1 MKKSTG
7 NILLFS
13 FTLFASVTNGQHVQ
27 APNALKVKPA
37 NGLEYSDEWSTGFS
51 TGASFGVKND
61 ESAMFRSNS
70 MATKMFGRYYFGKVG
85 LGLTTGFASGNISNN
100 AINKFIAERNVSPDG
115 LQIATSNPL
124 NSYLL
129 FGPSFRFGRKLF
141 INADLHGGLFLNN
154 PGSVKITQQGA
165 DRTLYGFDNGDK
177 NFQPGFSGSISL
189 NYPIGRFTQLFIN
202 GDYLQ
207 TGTSVRLLDKFSGYD
222 VPMQVKRNVRTMIAG
237 IGIIKTFGSKK
248 ESANHLTAR
257 SKKQIGQPHYG
268 NKQSALPDNCGPVT
282 LNTTHPDGRKSQ
294 LTFACAEDAI
304 KYANQTKL
312 HSEPPFQSQKNII
325 TGIVYGTVFWSS
337 ANPENIVTNETAS
350 KEKKDHGDN
359 GRKLRTPPSEEIAF
373 VTLYSSQNGQ
383 RSEKLFAE
391 EKNESCM
398 VCGITVLPIHRI
410 EADSNGTV
418 MNPLFEGNSTSGS
431 NPMYEGSGIKG
442 ENPLY
447 EDKGHSASNPMYEAN
462 SIEGE
467 NPLYESN
474 GQSGSNPLY
483 GQRTGGGGA
492 EQICGKTGH
501 FLVALGHP
509 GSDKP
514 IAETRTDSCG
524 NFWFANVPAGEYD
537 VWISGNG
544 VIQKNY
550 EVNVITEGKYNISGE
565 IKSGNAR
572 LMASVGAQFGE
583 GNFQKSKVIVRG
595 WDPEKKEK
603 ITATAPQQRMAG
615 NPIGGIIVKGGR
627 NPGGQMKTIQ
637 TSEDGKFEFA
647 VLEKG
652 SYQITADIPY
662 SFDARIKI
670 STADEWNHGN
680 QDNSN
685 ENKSPQKRFAQDFN
699 TTRSNRDNRLVSVLV
714 DADTDGDGVYET
726 DVTAQ
731 IKDEVQLDK
740 EGKVTQDGK
749 GFKGLTK
756 RSSLTKIDED
766 LFVSYGTA
774 TMNGKDVP
782 VKSVL
787 KTKHD
792 TAKNSVSNIR

>member
-1 MKKSTG
+1 MKKFTG
-7 NILLFS
+7 TILFFS
-13 FTLFASVTNGQHVQ
+13 FILFASVADGQQVQ
-27 APNALKVKPA
+27 TPNVLKSNPD

-61 ESAMFRSNS
+61 ESALFRGNS
-70 MATKMFGRYYFGKVG
+70 MATKMFGRYYFGKLG

-177 NFQPGFSGSISL
+177 DFQPGFSGSISL
-189 NYPIGRFTQLFIN
+189 NYPIGRFTHFFIN

-207 TGTSVRLLDKFSGYD
+207 TATSIRILDKFSGYD
-222 VPMQVKRNVRTMIAG
+222 VPMQVRRNVKTMIAG

-248 ESANHLTAR
+248 ESANHLPAR
-257 SKKQIGQPHYG
+257 SRKQIGQPHYG
-268 NKQSALPDNCGPVT
+268 NKQSASPDNCGPVI
-282 LNTTHPDGRKSQ
+282 LNTTHADGSTSQ
-294 LTFACAEDAI
+294 MTFACSEDAI
-304 KYANQTKL
+304 KYANQTKS
-312 HSEPPFQSQKNII
+312 HNQSPFQSPKNIAD
-325 TGIVYGTVFWSS
+325 GIVYGTVFWSS
-337 ANPENIVTNETAS
+337 ANPENIVTNATAF
-350 KEKKDHGDN
+350 KVKKDHDDH
-359 GRKLRTPPSEEIAF
+359 RRRLRTPPSEELVLA
-373 VTLYSSQNGQ
+373 TLYSSQNG
-383 RSEKLFAE
+383 RRPEKLFAE
-391 EKNESCM
+391 EKSESCTN
-398 VCGITVLPIHRI
+398 CGITVAPIYGAV
-410 EADSNGTV
+410 ADSNGTI
-418 MNPLFEGNSTSGS
+418 MNPLFEGKGTAGS
-431 NPMYEGSGIKG
+431 NPMYEGSSIKG

-447 EDKGHSASNPMYEAN
+447 ESNSMQ
-462 SIEGE
+462 GE
-467 NPLYESN
+467 NPLYEGN

-483 GQRTGGGGA
+483 SQRIGGGGA

-501 FLVALGHP
+501 FLVVLTNP

-550 EVNVITEGKYNISGE
+550 EVNVITEGKHNISGQM
-565 IKSGNAR
+565 KAGNAR
-572 LMASVGAQFGE
+572 MMLTVGTQFGE
-583 GNFQKSKVIVRG
+583 GNFQKTKVIVRG

-603 ITATAPQQRMAG
+603 ITATTPQQRMAG
-615 NPIGGIIVKGGR
+615 NPIGGIVVKGGR

-637 TSEDGKFEFA
+637 TGEDGKFEFA
-647 VLEKG
+647 GLEKG
-652 SYQITADIPY
+652 SYKITANIPY
-662 SFDARIKI
+662 SFDARMNIN
-670 STADEWNHGN
+670 TGDELEHRTQN
-680 QDNSN
+680 NSN
-685 ENKSPQKRFAQDFN
+685 ENKALQKLFAQDLS
-699 TTRSNRDNRLVSVLV
+699 TTGSNRNNRLVSVSV
-714 DADTDGDGVYET
+714 DADTDGDGVFET

-740 EGKVTQDGK
+740 EGKVTQAGEGK
-749 GFKGLTK
+749 GFKGMTK
-756 RSSLTKIDED
+756 RSFLTEINDG

-774 TMNGKDVP
+774 TINGKEVP
-782 VKSVL
+782 VKSIL